1 MLKKILKHNF
11 IPFSITIGFCVVIY
25 LIGRSIPQE
34 NIALFVKNAGI
45 FAPIIF
51 ILLTLTTYIIAPLS
65 GTPFLY
71 AGFMVFQENT
81 VFYTTAAAI
90 IASVINFLIARRF
103 GRKIVIKIV
112 GIDEITKV
120 DKFMENHGLQSVF
133 LSRIFLGMFHD
144 VISYLSGLT
153 NLKFWPYFLVSTL
166 GMVPGNVFI
175 YFLSTKINSPF
186 VYISSLVA
194 IGYTFLAIVIIY
206 KKLRK
211 TLPP

>member
-1 MLKKILKHNF
+1 MIKKILKHNAAPLLVTAILF
-11 IPFSITIGFCVVIY
+11 LLIY
-25 LIGRSIPQE
+25 LVGRAIPQE
-34 NIALFVKNAGI
+34 EIVLLVKNVGV

-51 ILLTLTTYIIAPLS
+51 IFLTLITYVVAPLS

-81 VFYTTAAAI
+81 VFYTTIAAI
-90 IASVINFLIARRF
+90 IASVSNFFIARRF

-112 GIDEITKV
+112 GIDEITKI

-153 NLKFWPYFLVSTL
+153 NLKFWPYFLVSML
-166 GMVPGNVFI
+166 GMIPGNVLI

-194 IGYTFLAIVIIY
+194 IGYTFLAIAIIY
-206 KKLRK
+206 KKLHK
-211 TLPP
+211 SSSS